1 MSKEQPTKADLS
13 NEVHHRLS
21 KEEMAE
27 IQAFREKLAYKSLEQ
42 TRKLY
47 YEWTVTRKITAR
59 QHSLLGIYIF
69 S

>member
-1 MSKEQPTKADLS
+1 MSKEQPAKADLS
-13 NEVHHRLS
+13 DEIHHRLS
-21 KEEMAE
+21 KKEMAE

-42 TRKLY
+42 THKLY

-59 QHSLLGIYIF
+59 QHTLLGIYLF